1 MLLDGTDFVKST
13 KERMQDAQQEILTG
27 KLADAPVNLDLISS
41 SLGDTA
47 IDLEAAQKQKQTILL
62 WLKENALAIT
72 AIVAAIGTLSGIMI
86 KVTHQAKKLGENVKQ
101 KMVIKRTITT
111 EPKQAGSSGTQVVKE
126 VIETEEGKE
135 EKKGEKKN

>member
-1 MLLDGTDFVKST
+1 
-13 KERMQDAQQEILTG
+13 MQDAQQEILTG